1 MSRHSSIMFFEQ
13 SPNIHSREGTA
24 AVQEAWERRLR
35 ACSKGAWLGGHESS
49 PAPSVRGVLLPRGSS
64 EVGHT
69 RQDTGAVCG
78 ERPGRGRDELIAGL
92 LGPQTWRSCPGQPH
106 RGREA
111 EPLASRP
118 AGCSCQVPRWPEA
131 PLSSPSTGGR
141 LRQPAPPISH
151 SGQFKVSQ
159 EHGTCSPV
167 RRQGD
172 PEPDPAT
179 PTEFRV
185 GSCTL

>member
-1 MSRHSSIMFFEQ
+1 MFFEQ

-92 LGPQTWRSCPGQPH
+92 LGPHIEELS
-106 RGREA
+106 A
-111 EPLASRP
+111 FPLSP
-118 AGCSCQVPRWPEA
+118 LDISTQ
-131 PLSSPSTGGR
+131 LSSPHITEHLSLEVLTLKWVRAGI
-141 LRQPAPPISH
+141 LV
-151 SGQFKVSQ
+151 VSC
-159 EHGTCSPV
+159 GNF
-167 RRQGD
+167 G
-172 PEPDPAT
+172 
-179 PTEFRV
+179 
-185 GSCTL
+185 